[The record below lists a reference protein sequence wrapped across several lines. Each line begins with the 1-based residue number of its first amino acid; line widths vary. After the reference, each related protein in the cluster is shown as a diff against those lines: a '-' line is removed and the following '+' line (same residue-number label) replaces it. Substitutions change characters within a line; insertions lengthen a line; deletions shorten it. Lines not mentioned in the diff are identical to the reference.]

1 MIHESTTI
9 NSTARLAPDVRIDPW
24 TIIGTG
30 VEIGAGTRIGSHC
43 VINGPTIIGKNNDI
57 HSFNSIGN
65 IPQDKKYSGDHDTL
79 LTIGDGNVIREY
91 CTLNRGTVQ
100 GGGVTKVGDNNWI
113 MAYVHIAHD
122 CRVGNHVI
130 MANGATLAGHVII
143 EDYVT
148 LGGFTLIHQFCTIGA
163 YSFSGG
169 GSAIAKDVPPYVM
182 VAGNHAKPYGINV
195 VGLQRLGFDAAALQQ
210 LRRAYKSIYKRG
222 NTLEKTLTELQ
233 NMATEGDGLGRI
245 IDFLRQ
251 SSRGIVR

>member
-1 MIHESTTI
+1 MIHESASI
-9 NSTARLAPDVRIDPW
+9 DSTARIAPGVRVDPW
-24 TIIGTG
+24 SIIGAD
-30 VEIGAGTRIGSHC
+30 VEIGAGSWIGSHC
-43 VINGPTIIGKNNDI
+43 VINGPTTIGKNNQI
-57 HSFNSIGN
+57 YPFNSIGN
-65 IPQDKKYSGDHDTL
+65 IPQDKKYTGDHRTS

-100 GGGVTKVGDNNWI
+100 GGGITTVGNNNWI

-122 CRVGNHVI
+122 CQVGNDIV
-130 MANGATLAGHVII
+130 MANGTTLAGHVVI
-143 EDYVT
+143 ENYVT

-169 GSAIAKDVPPYVM
+169 GSAIAKDVPPYLM

-195 VGLQRLGFDAAALQQ
+195 VGLQRLGFDPVALQQ

-222 NTLEKTLTELQ
+222 NTLDKALMELQ
-233 NMATEGDGLGRI
+233 DMASEGDGITRI